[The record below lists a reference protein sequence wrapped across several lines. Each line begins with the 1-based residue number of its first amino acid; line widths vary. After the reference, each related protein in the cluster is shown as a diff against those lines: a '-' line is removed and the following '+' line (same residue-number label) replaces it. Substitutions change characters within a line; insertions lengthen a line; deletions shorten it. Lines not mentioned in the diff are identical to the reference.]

1 MLQFSFQLKFVNNF
15 FVDWSWWT
23 KCQKWKHKCDIS
35 DSNWVHTERW
45 FDSFSLLLLC
55 YCQTYQYLERKE
67 KIQRKRIGRQIP
79 TILTTLVKCPG
90 KGNFF
95 YRVTTGSTKD
105 QSLSGTSYSDTIITE
120 DGWPTISFF
129 LLRHYLELSGPT
141 PSPKSGYFIRN
152 YSNIKRW
159 LARLAMSLFL

>member
-1 MLQFSFQLKFVNNF
+1 MKLCTLETAEGKSKLKCDSVAIAYLWINKTTLDERLQFSFQSKFVNNF
-15 FVDWSWWT
+15 FVDWFWWT
-23 KCQKWKHKCDIS
+23 KCQKWKHKCDSS

-105 QSLSGTSYSDTIITE
+105 QSLPGTSYSDTIITE
-120 DGWPTISFF
+120 DGQLFHFLYWDTI
-129 LLRHYLELSGPT
+129 
-141 PSPKSGYFIRN
+141 
-152 YSNIKRW
+152 
-159 LARLAMSLFL
+159 